1 MSSLSVKQK
10 AALLQSGFSKG
21 YNSLN
26 NNANR
31 RNRMAANLAG
41 VPMTSANNDHWNNNN
56 KGNNFNNALS
66 ANGEIPANLFVSPPG
81 SPTGLNNNSASNV
94 GSVASA
100 SAVAAQAVAAQAAA
114 AQVAAENGAAA
125 DPYAIT
131 PNKMA
136 KAKAKFNKINAN
148 RRAAA
153 AVAAAAPVSAAA
165 SVAAPSSSFSPFNM
179 YTGLSSVP
187 VNQGPV
193 YGPEF
198 QAEMA
203 RAFSTGATEAA
214 KMGADWQAQQE
225 AGRAAAQYAEVM
237 KITRLN
243 NKGKLHYVGQE
254 AEAKNRASA
263 AAKAA
268 NAARAAAAAN
278 PVAPARHWGTVQTG
292 HRGAHRKSRK
302 NRRSG
307 RKSRKNRK

>member
-1 MSSLSVKQK
+1 MSSLSVKEK

-21 YNSLN
+21 FNALN

-31 RNRMAANLAG
+31 RNKLAANLAG
-41 VPMTSANNDHWNNNN
+41 LPMTSANNDHWNNN
-56 KGNNFNNALS
+56 NNALS

-94 GSVASA
+94 GSVASMV
-100 SAVAAQAVAAQAAA
+100 SAQAQAAQAQAAQA
-114 AQVAAENGAAA
+114 QAAEANVEAPV

-131 PNKMA
+131 ANKMA

-148 RRAAA
+148 KRAAA
-153 AVAAAAPVSAAA
+153 NAAAAAAPASVSAAA
-165 SVAAPSSSFSPFNM
+165 AAPSSNWSPFSM
-179 YTGLSSVP
+179 YTGLSSAP

-198 QAEMA
+198 QTEMA
-203 RAFSTGATEAA
+203 RAFSMGATAAA
-214 KMGADWQAQQE
+214 KAGADYAGQQE

-243 NKGKLHYVGQE
+243 NKGKLHYVGIE

-268 NAARAAAAAN
+268 NAAKAAAAAN
-278 PVAPARHWGTVQTG
+278 PVAPAKHWKTVNTG
-292 HRGAHRKSRK
+292 HRGKSRRTNRKTRK
-302 NRRSG
+302 NRRNG
-307 RKSRKNRK
+307 RK

>member
-41 VPMTSANNDHWNNNN
+41 LPMTSANNDHWNNNNN

-100 SAVAAQAVAAQAAA
+100 SAVAAQAAQE
-114 AQVAAENGAAA
+114 QVAAENVAAA

-148 RRAAA
+148 KRAAA
-153 AVAAAAPVSAAA
+153 AAAAAAPVSAAA

-179 YTGLSSVP
+179 YTGLSSAP

-193 YGPEF
+193 YGPQLQF
-198 QAEMA
+198 VMA
-203 RAFSTGATEAA
+203 KAFSKGASEAA
-214 KMGADWQAQQE
+214 KMGADYAGQQA
-225 AGRAAAQYAEVM
+225 AGREAAEYAKVM
-237 KITRLN
+237 KITETN
-243 NKGKLHYVGQE
+243 AAGKVHYPGVE
-254 AEAKNRASA
+254 AEAANKASA

>member
-41 VPMTSANNDHWNNNN
+41 LPMTSANNDHWNNNNN

-100 SAVAAQAVAAQAAA
+100 SAVAAQAAAAQE
-114 AQVAAENGAAA
+114 QVAAENGAAA

-153 AVAAAAPVSAAA
+153 AVAAAAPVSVSAA
-165 SVAAPSSSFSPFNM
+165 VAAPSSSFSPFNM
-179 YTGLSSVP
+179 YTGLSSAP

-193 YGPEF
+193 YGPQLQF
-198 QAEMA
+198 VMA
-203 RAFSTGATEAA
+203 KAFSKGASEAA
-214 KMGADWQAQQE
+214 KMGADWKAQQA
-225 AGRAAAQYAEVM
+225 AGREAAEYAKVM
-237 KITRLN
+237 KITETN
-243 NKGKLHYVGQE
+243 AAGKVHYPGVE
-254 AEAKNRASA
+254 AEAANKASA

>member
-1 MSSLSVKQK
+1 MSSLSVNQK

-100 SAVAAQAVAAQAAA
+100 SAVAAQAAAAQEE
-114 AQVAAENGAAA
+114 QVAAENGAAA

-179 YTGLSSVP
+179 YTGLSSAP

-243 NKGKLHYVGQE
+243 NKGILHHVGQE
-254 AEAKNRASA
+254 AEAKNRKSA

>member
-21 YNSLN
+21 FNALN
-26 NNANR
+26 NNAKR
-31 RNRMAANLAG
+31 RNQMAANLG
-41 VPMTSANNDHWNNNN
+41 GLPMTSANNNSWSTNNNNN

-94 GSVASA
+94 GSVAS
-100 SAVAAQAVAAQAAA
+100 SVAAQ
-114 AQVAAENGAAA
+114 AAA

-136 KAKAKFNKINAN
+136 KAKAKWNKINAN
-148 RRAAA
+148 KRAAA
-153 AVAAAAPVSAAA
+153 EAAAAAPVSASAA
-165 SVAAPSSSFSPFNM
+165 VAGPSSSFSPLNM
-179 YTGLSSVP
+179 YASPSVAAS

-193 YGPEF
+193 YGPQLQF
-198 QAEMA
+198 VMA
-203 RAFSTGATEAA
+203 KAFSKGASEAA
-214 KMGADWQAQQE
+214 KMGADYAGQQA
-225 AGRAAAQYAEVM
+225 AGREAAEYAKVM
-237 KITRLN
+237 KMTETN
-243 NKGKLHYVGQE
+243 AAGKVHYPGVE
-254 AEAKNRASA
+254 AEAANKASA
-263 AAKAA
+263 AAKV
-268 NAARAAAAAN
+268 RAAAAAN

>member
-56 KGNNFNNALS
+56 NKGSNFNNALS

-100 SAVAAQAVAAQAAA
+100 SAVAAQAAQE
-114 AQVAAENGAAA
+114 QVAAENVAAA

-148 RRAAA
+148 KRA
-153 AVAAAAPVSAAA
+153 AVAAAAPVPVSAAA
-165 SVAAPSSSFSPFNM
+165 AVAAPSSSFSPFNM

-193 YGPEF
+193 YGPQLQF
-198 QAEMA
+198 VMA
-203 RAFSTGATEAA
+203 KAFSKGASEAA
-214 KMGADWQAQQE
+214 KMGADYAGQQA
-225 AGRAAAQYAEVM
+225 AGREAAEYAKVM
-237 KITRLN
+237 KITETN
-243 NKGKLHYVGQE
+243 AAGKVHYPGVE
-254 AEAKNRASA
+254 AEAANKASA
-263 AAKAA
+263 AAK
-268 NAARAAAAAN
+268 ARAAAAAN
-278 PVAPARHWGTVQTG
+278 PVAPARHWETVQTG

>member
-26 NNANR
+26 NKANR
-31 RNRMAANLAG
+31 RTRMAANLAG
-41 VPMTSANNDHWNNNN
+41 VPMTSANHDPWNNNN

-100 SAVAAQAVAAQAAA
+100 SAVAAQAVAAQE
-114 AQVAAENGAAA
+114 QVAAENVAAA

-153 AVAAAAPVSAAA
+153 AAAAAAPVSAAA

-307 RKSRKNRK
+307 RKSRKNHK

>member
-21 YNSLN
+21 FNALN
-26 NNANR
+26 NNAKR
-31 RNRMAANLAG
+31 RNQMAANLG
-41 VPMTSANNDHWNNNN
+41 GLPMTSANNNSWSTNNNNN

-94 GSVASA
+94 GSVAS
-100 SAVAAQAVAAQAAA
+100 SVAAQ
-114 AQVAAENGAAA
+114 AAA

-136 KAKAKFNKINAN
+136 KAKAKWNKINAN
-148 RRAAA
+148 KRAAA
-153 AVAAAAPVSAAA
+153 EAAAAAPVSASVSAA
-165 SVAAPSSSFSPFNM
+165 AAAAGPSSSFSPLNM
-179 YTGLSSVP
+179 YASPSVAAS

-193 YGPEF
+193 YGPQLQF
-198 QAEMA
+198 VMA
-203 RAFSTGATEAA
+203 KAFSKGASEAA
-214 KMGADWQAQQE
+214 KMGADYAGQQA
-225 AGRAAAQYAEVM
+225 AGREAAEYAKVM
-237 KITRLN
+237 KMTETN
-243 NKGKLHYVGQE
+243 AAGKVHYPGVE
-254 AEAKNRASA
+254 AEAANKASA
-263 AAKAA
+263 AAKV
-268 NAARAAAAAN
+268 RAAAAAN

>member
-1 MSSLSVKQK
+1 MSSLSVKEK

-21 YNSLN
+21 FNALN

-31 RNRMAANLAG
+31 RNKLASNLAG
-41 VPMTSANNDHWNNNN
+41 LPMTSANNDHWNNNN
-56 KGNNFNNALS
+56 NNKKGNNFNNALS

-94 GSVASA
+94 GSVASMV
-100 SAVAAQAVAAQAAA
+100 SAAQAQAAEA
-114 AQVAAENGAAA
+114 NVEAPV

-131 PNKMA
+131 ANKMA

-148 RRAAA
+148 KRAAA
-153 AVAAAAPVSAAA
+153 NAAAAAAPASVSAAA
-165 SVAAPSSSFSPFNM
+165 AAPSSNWSPFSM
-179 YTGLSSVP
+179 YTGLSSAP

-198 QAEMA
+198 QTEMA
-203 RAFSTGATEAA
+203 RAFSMGATAAA
-214 KMGADWQAQQE
+214 KAGADYAGQQE

-243 NKGKLHYVGQE
+243 NKGKLHYVGIE

-268 NAARAAAAAN
+268 NAAKVAAAAN
-278 PVAPARHWGTVQTG
+278 PVAPAKHWKTVNTG
-292 HRGAHRKSRK
+292 HRGKSRRT
-302 NRRSG
+302 NR
-307 RKSRKNRK
+307 KTRKNRKGSK

>member
-100 SAVAAQAVAAQAAA
+100 SAVAAQAVAAQEE
-114 AQVAAENGAAA
+114 QVVAENGAAA

-179 YTGLSSVP
+179 YTGLSSAP

-243 NKGKLHYVGQE
+243 NKGILHHVGQE
-254 AEAKNRASA
+254 AEAKNRKSA